1 MVLLTPGS
9 KGPLANGDW
18 RDDMLSGVVIE
29 RTRSSIKVAFDTAP
43 ERDELESET
52 WR

>member
-9 KGPLANGDW
+9 KGPLANRGW
-18 RDDMLSGVVIE
+18 REDMMSGVVIE
-29 RTRSSIKVAFDTAP
+29 RTRTSVKVAFDTAP
-43 ERDELESET
+43 ERYELESES